1 MEDYALRRDHVD
13 WDGTR
18 RAAFAEAGNARRP
31 ADTYPAIRTAL
42 IELGDGHSALFDPQ
56 GAEEMSGDE
65 QVRQPVEGRTLRGR
79 VGYLS
84 PPAVGGSEKVLR
96 QHVREGRDAVAK
108 ADRPEACGWVVDLRP
123 FAAGPIPAP
132 SAKPPQ
138 ASPPATYGTGCPTE
152 RSLNL
157 TEVKDADRT
166 GRTYDSPIPPDQPV
180 VDNPGRRG
188 GEDPVMSA
196 AVTWLSRQPGCSME

>member
-1 MEDYALRRDHVD
+1 MEHNALHRNHVD

-42 IELGDGHSALFDPQ
+42 DELGDGHKALFDPQ

-65 QVRQPVEGRTLRGR
+65 QVRQPVEGRALPGR

-84 PPAVGGSEKVLR
+84 PPAVR
-96 QHVREGRDAVAK
+96 QPFHRQFRGGRDRGLP
-108 ADRPEACGWVVDLRP
+108 RPARYPLLRR
-123 FAAGPIPAP
+123 GHHR
-132 SAKPPQ
+132 PP
-138 ASPPATYGTGCPTE
+138 TGNV
-152 RSLNL
+152 RHRLSDGAILNL

-180 VDNPGRRG
+180 ADNPGRRG
-188 GEDPVMSA
+188 GEDPVASA
-196 AVTWLSRQPGCSME
+196 AVTWLSRQPGCAMK